1 MSDSEQGANAPET
14 APAPA
19 PHRPTRGDPPLHSR
33 FKPGVSG
40 NPSGRKKG
48 SKNFATLV
56 RQEMDRT
63 ITITDQP
70 GLNPNRRRWRSSP
83 PEMALPRA
91 TPAQGAQ
98 PVFSPPTLPYARDAV
113 PGPGPTRLTP

>member
-1 MSDSEQGANAPET
+1 MTFASRAVQG
-14 APAPA
+14 
-19 PHRPTRGDPPLHSR
+19 
-33 FKPGVSG
+33 
-40 NPSGRKKG
+40 GRDKMR
-48 SKNFATLV
+48 V
-56 RQEMDRT
+56 DDRT

-70 GLNPNRRRWRSSP
+70 GLNPNRRRWRDGP